1 MKPEGR
7 SCVKINREFYKERG
21 CICMATADQIRSLVK
36 AYRSHD
42 DEKFKTVVLQ
52 IAAHEAKLGH
62 GSFAQELKKEVSAVG
77 KNDGITVLR
86 MNNQNSMLQFSAPS
100 VELTE
105 LVASDAI
112 MTKINR
118 ILVEYKNKNKLYS
131 SGLSNRRKILLEGAP
146 GTGKTMTAS
155 VIASELGL
163 PLFTVQVDKLVNKFM
178 GETSVRLRQIF
189 DSMAVDVGVYLF
201 DEFDAI
207 GADRSLD
214 NEVGEMRR
222 ILNSFLQF
230 IETDASDSIII
241 AATNNQRMLDKA
253 LFRRFDDVIHYEL
266 PDDYQISKLFE
277 MKLSDYAH
285 TNVCSHEVVEAAR
298 GLSHAELSLVADDA
312 VKESILYGNEISSL
326 MLISLLNERHSNYV
340 GKEA

>member
-1 MKPEGR
+1 
-7 SCVKINREFYKERG
+7 
-21 CICMATADQIRSLVK
+21 MATADQIRSLVK
-36 AYRSHD
+36 AYNAHD

-62 GSFAQELKKEVSAVG
+62 GSFAQELKKEVSNIG
-77 KNDGITVLR
+77 KNGGGTVLR
-86 MNNQNSMLQFSAPS
+86 MNNQNTMLRLSVPS
-100 VELTE
+100 TKLTE

-112 MTKINR
+112 IAKIKR
-118 ILVEYKNKNKLYS
+118 ILVEYRNKNKLYN

-155 VIASELGL
+155 VIASELSL

-178 GETSVRLRQIF
+178 GETSARLRQIF
-189 DSMAVDVGVYLF
+189 DSMASDVGVYLF

-207 GADRSLD
+207 GADRSMD

-241 AATNNQRMLDKA
+241 AATNNQKMLDKA

-277 MKLSDYAH
+277 YKLDGY
-285 TNVCSHEVVEAAR
+285 TQENVCSQEVIEAAR

-312 VKESILYGNEISSL
+312 IKESILYGNDITSL
-326 MLISLLNERHSNYV
+326 MLISLLNERHRNYIS
-340 GKEA
+340 KEA

>member
-1 MKPEGR
+1 
-7 SCVKINREFYKERG
+7 
-21 CICMATADQIRSLVK
+21 MATADQIRSLVK
-36 AYRSHD
+36 AYNAHD

-62 GSFAQELKKEVSAVG
+62 GSFAQELKKEASAVG
-77 KNDGITVLR
+77 KSGNVTVLK
-86 MNNQNSMLQFSAPS
+86 MNNQNTMLQISMPS
-100 VELTE
+100 VQLAELI
-105 LVASDAI
+105 ASDAI
-112 MTKINR
+112 TSKISR
-118 ILVEYKNKNKLYS
+118 ILVEYRNKNKLYS

-155 VIASELGL
+155 IIASELGL

-189 DSMAVDVGVYLF
+189 DSMVSDVGVYLF

-207 GADRSLD
+207 GADRSMD

-230 IETDASDSIII
+230 IESDASDSIII
-241 AATNNQRMLDKA
+241 AATNNQKMLDKA

-266 PDDYQISKLFE
+266 PDDYQISRLFE
-277 MKLSDYAH
+277 YKLDGYIQQ
-285 TNVCSHEVVEAAR
+285 NVCSHEVIEAAR

-312 VKESILYGNEISSL
+312 VKESILYGNDISSL
-326 MLISLLNERHSNYV
+326 MLISLLNERHRNYIS
-340 GKEA
+340 KEA

>member
-1 MKPEGR
+1 
-7 SCVKINREFYKERG
+7 
-21 CICMATADQIRSLVK
+21 MATADQIRSLVK
-36 AYRSHD
+36 AHNAHD
-42 DEKFKTVVLQ
+42 VEKFKTVVLQ
-52 IAAHEAKLGH
+52 IAAYEAKLGH
-62 GSFAQELKKEVSAVG
+62 GSFAQELKKEVSNMS
-77 KNDGITVLR
+77 KNGCGTILR
-86 MNNQNSMLQFSAPS
+86 MNNQNTMLQLSVPS
-100 VELTE
+100 TKLTE

-112 MTKINR
+112 IAKIKR
-118 ILVEYKNKNKLYS
+118 ILVEYRNKNKLYN
-131 SGLSNRRKILLEGAP
+131 SGLANRRKILLEGEP

-189 DSMAVDVGVYLF
+189 DSMASDVGVYLF

-207 GADRSLD
+207 GADRSID

-241 AATNNQRMLDKA
+241 AATNNQKMLDKA

-266 PDDYQISKLFE
+266 PDDYQITKLFE
-277 MKLSDYAH
+277 YKLDGYVQE
-285 TNVCSHEVVEAAR
+285 NVCSHEVIEAAR

-312 VKESILYGNEISSL
+312 IKESILYGNDITSL
-326 MLISLLNERHSNYV
+326 MLISLLNERHRNYIS
-340 GKEA
+340 KEA

>member
-1 MKPEGR
+1 
-7 SCVKINREFYKERG
+7 
-21 CICMATADQIRSLVK
+21 MATADQIRSLVK
-36 AYRSHD
+36 AYSAHD

-62 GSFAQELKKEVSAVG
+62 GSFAQELKKEVSNIG
-77 KNDGITVLR
+77 KNGGRTILR
-86 MNNQNSMLQFSAPS
+86 MNNQNTMLQLSVPS
-100 VELTE
+100 TKLTE

-112 MTKINR
+112 IAKINR
-118 ILVEYKNKNKLYS
+118 ILVEYRNKNKLYN

-189 DSMAVDVGVYLF
+189 DSMASDVGVYLF

-207 GADRSLD
+207 GADRSMD

-241 AATNNQRMLDKA
+241 AATNNPKMLDKA

-277 MKLSDYAH
+277 YKLDGYIQE
-285 TNVCSHEVVEAAR
+285 NVCSHEVIEAAR

-312 VKESILYGNEISSL
+312 IKESILYGNDITSL
-326 MLISLLNERHSNYV
+326 MLISLLNERHRSYTS
-340 GKEA
+340 KEA

>member
-1 MKPEGR
+1 
-7 SCVKINREFYKERG
+7 
-21 CICMATADQIRSLVK
+21 MATADQIRSLVK
-36 AYRSHD
+36 AYNAHD

-62 GSFAQELKKEVSAVG
+62 GSFAQELKKEVSNIG
-77 KNDGITVLR
+77 KNGGRTILR
-86 MNNQNSMLQFSAPS
+86 MNNQNTMLQLSVPS
-100 VELTE
+100 TKLTE

-112 MTKINR
+112 IAKINR
-118 ILVEYKNKNKLYS
+118 ILVEYRNKNKLYN

-189 DSMAVDVGVYLF
+189 DSMASDVGVYLF

-207 GADRSLD
+207 GADRSMD

-241 AATNNQRMLDKA
+241 AATNNQKMLDKA

-277 MKLSDYAH
+277 YKLDGYIQE
-285 TNVCSHEVVEAAR
+285 NVCSHEVIEAAR

-312 VKESILYGNEISSL
+312 IKESILYGNDITSL
-326 MLISLLNERHSNYV
+326 MLISLLNERHRSYTS
-340 GKEA
+340 KEA